1 MGERSFGQKLYLS
14 LNLKA
19 YNHFI
24 LRLLKFNLSPSLFQT
39 LLPHIP
45 PQPKADFQYYHI
57 LISWQEDVEDIQ
69 RKKKKVK

>member
-1 MGERSFGQKLYLS
+1 MRLYTMNKSFWAKAIFV

-19 YNHFI
+19 CNHFI
-24 LRLLKFNLSPSLFQT
+24 LRLLKFNLSTSLFQT

-69 RKKKKVK
+69 RK